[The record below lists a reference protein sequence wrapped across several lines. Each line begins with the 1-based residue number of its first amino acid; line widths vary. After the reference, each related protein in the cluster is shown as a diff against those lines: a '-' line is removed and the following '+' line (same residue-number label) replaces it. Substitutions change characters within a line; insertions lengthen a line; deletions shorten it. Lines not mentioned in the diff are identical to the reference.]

1 MQTPIENI
9 ASPIPMKKKKYRSL
23 NEIYEVTNP
32 KEALMVDLDEEN
44 EYTQNH
50 KVQALFDNIHPLV
63 KDALQSPEQLPWQ
76 SHGSTN

>member
-1 MQTPIENI
+1 
-9 ASPIPMKKKKYRSL
+9 
-23 NEIYEVTNP
+23 
-32 KEALMVDLDEEN
+32 MVDLDEEN